1 MKRTIVGYIPA
12 AITFGSVPSMLF
24 TMNLCSS
31 LGLHDFGS
39 GDFNRGGICLIITAI
54 VSFSIGTI
62 LNLAFLAYA
71 GFTGRLMNVLC
82 NGSTSIKRATC
93 VKEIMNVLCD
103 GSTSEGI
110 VSKGGAVTAIITFL
124 VQCFLLS
131 IVYVRALGR

>member
-12 AITFGSVPSMLF
+12 AITFGSVPGMLLSMG
-24 TMNLCSS
+24 LCSS
-31 LGLHDFGS
+31 IGLYDFGS
-39 GDFNRGGICLIITAI
+39 GHTGSGGYCVLITAI
-54 VSFSIGTI
+54 LSFSIGGI
-62 LNLAFLAYA
+62 LNLSFLAYA

-124 VQCFLLS
+124 VQIFL
-131 IVYVRALGR
+131 ITMFMLGR